1 MAKLSK
7 ESKIR
12 VLENYY
18 ALDYAF
24 FGKPIQEV
32 KVCCPFFAEEYV
44 AAKGALLSA
53 LVEIYKLTNHSPK
66 VINEQIKTSDLKNK
80 AIRTAKIARENAENL
95 VKTKAGKNDIKKA
108 LQESISASTDKK
120 VNIEKTVHEHVRKKA
135 FGLAVDSMLLGRSV
149 QESKNFEALNSFEG
163 EVLEEA
169 YKTLRD
175 NLVET
180 ALVVL
185 ENLSGKQ

>member
-32 KVCCPFFAEEYV
+32 KVCCPFFAEEYI

-53 LVEIYKLTNHSPK
+53 LVEMYKLTNHSPK
-66 VINEQIKTSDLKNK
+66 VVNEQLKTKDIKKR
-80 AIRTAKIARENAENL
+80 AIQTAKIARENAENL
-95 VKTKAGKNDIKKA
+95 IKTKAGKNDIKKA
-108 LQESISASTDKK
+108 LQESISTSTNKK
-120 VNIEKTVHEHVRKKA
+120 VNIEKTVHEHVKKKA
-135 FGLAVDSMLLGRSV
+135 FSLAIDSMLIGRSV
-149 QESKNFEALNSFEG
+149 QESKNFEALNTFEG
-163 EVLEEA
+163 EILEEA

-175 NLVET
+175 NLSES

-185 ENLSGKQ
+185 ENLSGK